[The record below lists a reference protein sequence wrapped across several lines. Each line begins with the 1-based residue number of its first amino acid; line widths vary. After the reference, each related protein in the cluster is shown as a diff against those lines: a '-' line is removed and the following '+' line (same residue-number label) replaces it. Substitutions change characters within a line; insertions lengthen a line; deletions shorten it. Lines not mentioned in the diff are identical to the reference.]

1 MPRVKLSEFRA
12 KTIVNNYMGTSYSG
26 FPFHAKTDAISKI
39 DDAVNP
45 DKKYVAKVDQGI
57 KKRFKQ
63 GLVALDLKN
72 ASDIVDAIATIRKKH
87 FDEFL
92 VEEYIPHEQKDE
104 KYISFERTA
113 KGIVIH
119 YASSGGVDIEDHSH
133 EVKSIL
139 YKDSNDARKVAAE
152 LGVEPESF
160 VEKLLE
166 LFDIN
171 YFSFLEI
178 NPLVISFK
186 KPYMLDIAAEV
197 DSAAEF
203 FVDTWSSND
212 FRNSR
217 TGVLTEEEKNIHK
230 LSEKSSSSLTLT
242 VLNPNGAIFMLLSG
256 GGVSLAL
263 ADEVAN
269 LGKGDLLANYGEYSG
284 NPTEEETYI
293 YTKNLLSLLLKSTAA
308 HKVLIIGGGVANF
321 TDVRVTFRGIIH
333 AMTDVMPEL
342 QRQNVK
348 VFVRRGG
355 PHQAEGLAHM
365 ESYLKENGIE
375 GSVHGPK
382 LVVSEIVAKALES
395 ITIDN

>member
-12 KTIVNNYMGTSYSG
+12 KTIVNNYMGNPYSG
-26 FPFHAKTDAISKI
+26 FPFDAGRDPISKI
-39 DDAVNP
+39 DNAVVQG
-45 DKKYVAKVDQGI
+45 KTYVAKVDQGI

-63 GLVALDLKN
+63 GLVKLDLKN
-72 ASDIVDAIATIRKKH
+72 PTDIVDAIAEIRKKH
-87 FDEFL
+87 FEYFL
-92 VEEYIPHEQKDE
+92 VEEYVPHDNNDE
-104 KYISFERTA
+104 KYISLERTR
-113 KGIVIH
+113 KGIIINYSH
-119 YASSGGVDIEDHSH
+119 QGGVDIESHSD
-133 EVKSIL
+133 EVGRIL
-139 YKDSNDARKVAAE
+139 YKDSSDAHKVAGA
-152 LGVEPESF
+152 LGVEPEGF
-160 VEKLLE
+160 VEKLIE

-178 NPLVISFK
+178 NPLVVSLK

-217 TGVLTEEEKNIHK
+217 TGVLTEEEKNVHK

-293 YTKNLLSLLLKSTAA
+293 YTKNLLSLLIKSNAPQ
-308 HKVLIIGGGVANF
+308 KVLIIGGGVANF

-333 AMTDVMPEL
+333 AMTEVMPEL

-355 PHQAEGLAHM
+355 PHQDEGLKDM
-365 ESYLKENGIE
+365 EDYLSYNKIE

-395 ITIDN
+395 IAIDN